1 MAEYAVDMAGSLKD
15 RLEGTNINPE
25 TFLATDYLNHFNEGI
40 MLIELVPD
48 MPEMLEDAQN
58 WAPKSYADHFRDSTF
73 SDKEL
78 AIEAYENAP
87 APIREAFD
95 AVIARIDRAM
105 LETLADLG
113 MAVQAND
120 QAMLQEITT
129 TACRN
134 IRSLLDQASAI
145 IHGSRVQPGAEAEE
159 ADMAAA
165 MAEQSG
171 AEGMEDAEITM
182 NQDDIDALFD

>member
-1 MAEYAVDMAGSLKD
+1 MAEQAVDMADTLKD

-58 WAPKSYADHFRDSTF
+58 WAPKSYPDHFRDSTF

-87 APIREAFD
+87 AAIRESFD
-95 AVIARIDRAM
+95 AVIGRIDQAM

-113 MAVQAND
+113 MAVQADD

-134 IRSLLDQASAI
+134 IRSLLDQASAL
-145 IHGSRVQPGAEAEE
+145 IHGSRVQPDAETEAEI
-159 ADMAAA
+159 AAA
-165 MAEQSG
+165 MAEQP
-171 AEGMEDAEITM
+171 AEAEEVTM